1 MDLNDNSPINF
12 CDCGNKKLYSEGY
25 DTYYCRECNKWLEE
39 KCSDVY
45 CEYCARR
52 PPTPDVENI
61 NQP

>member
-1 MDLNDNSPINF
+1 MDLTQKWSHFCLDCNS
-12 CDCGNKKLYSEGY
+12 KKLYSEGY
-25 DTYYCRECNKWLEE
+25 DTYYCKPCNKWLEE

-52 PPTPDVENI
+52 PLTPDVENI